1 MLAYALESRLIQRRI
16 DRQLVLHGASV
27 VHIHCVS
34 SNAFYAFSA
43 ARRLCLPLVVTLHGE
58 LTGDADDIYHHSRVL
73 PKLLTRLMAEADAVT
88 ACSNQTLIDAVDF
101 TGVAVGSRGTIIRG
115 GVDIEEFSGAEPE
128 RRPRP
133 YMLTAGRLVQVK
145 GLDVLID
152 AYRLVLERHPA
163 APDLV
168 IAGDGDERAEL
179 ERRAAALG
187 IADRVEFAGR
197 CDRARVARLFKGCT
211 LFVLPSHYEGSP
223 LVNVEAMAVGK
234 PVIATRVGG
243 VAEVVIDGETGLLT
257 AAGDPAGLADALC
270 RLLENPGLAE
280 KLGKAGRREVAT
292 LDWPNIAERYD
303 SVYESACA
311 RAAYR
316 KRQ

>member
-1 MLAYALESRLIQRRI
+1 
-16 DRQLVLHGASV
+16 
-27 VHIHCVS
+27 
-34 SNAFYAFSA
+34 
-43 ARRLCLPLVVTLHGE
+43 
-58 LTGDADDIYHHSRVL
+58 
-73 PKLLTRLMAEADAVT
+73 
-88 ACSNQTLIDAVDF
+88 
-101 TGVAVGSRGTIIRG
+101 
-115 GVDIEEFSGAEPE
+115 
-128 RRPRP
+128 
-133 YMLTAGRLVQVK
+133 
-145 GLDVLID
+145 
-152 AYRLVLERHPA
+152 
-163 APDLV
+163 
-168 IAGDGDERAEL
+168 
-179 ERRAAALG
+179 
-187 IADRVEFAGR
+187 
-197 CDRARVARLFKGCT
+197 VARLFKGCT